1 MTDDR
6 RGRANGAT
14 EQEIADRALR
24 ELFAGRPCPDL
35 PPFFAS
41 RCAAR
46 AELQPSARPLGAR
59 ERMIMRTYWALALV
73 IACLV
78 LARAGWP
85 DAMSPVVAAG
95 ALLSI
100 AATLLPVFFFARMR
114 GGLFALMRR
123 GSRVA
128 TTPRAAL
135 SDSITP
141 S

>member
-6 RGRANGAT
+6 RVGDQRR

-59 ERMIMRTYWALALV
+59 ERLIMRTYWAFALV
-73 IACLV
+73 VSAVV
-78 LARAGWP
+78 LARTGWP
-85 DAMSPVVAAG
+85 IEVSPVVAAG

-100 AATLLPVFFFARMR
+100 AATLLPVLFFARTR
-114 GGLFALMRR
+114 GGLCALMRR
-123 GSRVA
+123 VVG
-128 TTPRAAL
+128 
-135 SDSITP
+135 
-141 S
+141 

>member
-6 RGRANGAT
+6 RVGDQRR
-14 EQEIADRALR
+14 EQKIADRALR

-59 ERMIMRTYWALALV
+59 ERLLMRTYWALALV
-73 IACLV
+73 IGGVVLV
-78 LARAGWP
+78 RTDWP
-85 DAMSPVVAAG
+85 AAMSPVVAAG

-100 AATLLPVFFFARMR
+100 AATLLPVLFFARMR

-123 GSRVA
+123 MVA
-128 TTPRAAL
+128 
-135 SDSITP
+135 
-141 S
+141 

>member
-6 RGRANGAT
+6 QVSDQRRA
-14 EQEIADRALR
+14 QEVADRALR

-59 ERMIMRTYWALALV
+59 ERLLMRTYW
-73 IACLV
+73 V
-78 LARAGWP
+78 LAVLGGVAVLVRTDWP
-85 DAMSPVVAAG
+85 AAMSPVVAAG

-100 AATLLPVFFFARMR
+100 AATLLPVVFFARMR

-123 GSRVA
+123 MVA
-128 TTPRAAL
+128 
-135 SDSITP
+135 
-141 S
+141 

>member
-6 RGRANGAT
+6 RVGDQRRA
-14 EQEIADRALR
+14 QEVADRALR

-59 ERMIMRTYWALALV
+59 ERLLMRTYWSLALV
-73 IACLV
+73 IGGVVLV
-78 LARAGWP
+78 RTDWP
-85 DAMSPVVAAG
+85 AAMSPVVAAG

-100 AATLLPVFFFARMR
+100 AATLLPVLFFARMR

-123 GSRVA
+123 MVA
-128 TTPRAAL
+128 
-135 SDSITP
+135 
-141 S
+141 

>member
-6 RGRANGAT
+6 RVGDQRR

-59 ERMIMRTYWALALV
+59 ERLLMRTYWALALV
-73 IACLV
+73 IGGVVLV
-78 LARAGWP
+78 RTDWP
-85 DAMSPVVAAG
+85 AAMSPVVAAG

-100 AATLLPVFFFARMR
+100 AATLLPVLFFARMR

-123 GSRVA
+123 MVA
-128 TTPRAAL
+128 
-135 SDSITP
+135 
-141 S
+141 

>member
-6 RGRANGAT
+6 RVGDQRRA
-14 EQEIADRALR
+14 QEVADRALR

-59 ERMIMRTYWALALV
+59 ERLLMRTYWSLALV
-73 IACLV
+73 IGGVVLV
-78 LARAGWP
+78 RTDWP
-85 DAMSPVVAAG
+85 AAMSPVVAAG

-100 AATLLPVFFFARMR
+100 AATLLPVLFFARMR

-123 GSRVA
+123 VVG
-128 TTPRAAL
+128 
-135 SDSITP
+135 
-141 S
+141 